1 MPSPSVEKQTEI
13 LNWLDEQRPAMTK
26 LLERVV
32 NIDSGSYNKEGVD
45 AVGRAFEEWFE
56 AEGIPTERVPHGEFG
71 DCIRAHVSGGEGNRP
86 VLLMGH
92 RDTVF
97 PDGEAERRPFRI
109 EGDIAYG
116 PGVADMKAGLV
127 MNAFVLAAFK
137 RFGGS
142 PYPLI
147 GLYTSDEEIASPS
160 SRPVIEDEA
169 RNARVVFNAEPGRES
184 GNAVIGRKGAS
195 FFKIKIT
202 GTPAHSGVQHEKGIS
217 AIGELAAKITELH
230 KLTDYDIGTTVNVG
244 IVNGGNAVNMV
255 APNAEAQVDVRFKT
269 MESRDAVWERITEI
283 LETAYVPGTETE
295 ITESRGFLPLTQSPE
310 SRQMFDVYTAAGAD
324 VGLTI
329 GGEFTGGSADSGF
342 TAQVGAPTVC
352 GTGPVGGRAHTPE
365 EFMRLDT
372 MVPRAKTVALAIMR
386 LSS

>member
-1 MPSPSVEKQTEI
+1 MSSPSVEKQTEI
-13 LNWLDEQRPAMTK
+13 LNWLDGQRPAMTE

-386 LSS
+386 LGS

>member
-1 MPSPSVEKQTEI
+1 MPSASLEQETAI
-13 LNWLDEQRPAMTK
+13 LGWLDQQRPAMTE
-26 LLERVV
+26 LLKTLV
-32 NIDSGSYNKEGVD
+32 NIDSGSYNKAGVD
-45 AVGRAFEEWFE
+45 AVGRAIEDWFE
-56 AEGIPTERVPHGEFG
+56 TEGISTDRVPHGEFG

-97 PDGEAERRPFRI
+97 PDGEAERRPFTV

-137 RFGGS
+137 RFGGA

-160 SRPVIEDEA
+160 SRPVIENEA
-169 RNARVVFNAEPGRES
+169 KNARVVFNAEPGRES
-184 GNAVIGRKGAS
+184 GNVVTGRKGAS
-195 FFKIKIT
+195 FFKFLIT
-202 GTPAHSGVQHEKGIS
+202 GVPAHSGGQHQKGIS

-230 KLTDYDIGTTVNVG
+230 KLTDYELGTTVNVG
-244 IVNGGNAVNMV
+244 IVSGGNAINMV
-255 APNAEAQVDVRFKT
+255 APFAKAEVDVRFKT
-269 MESRDAVWERITEI
+269 MEARDNVWDRITTI
-283 LETAYVPGTETE
+283 LNTAYIPGTSCEV
-295 ITESRGFLPLTQSPE
+295 IESRGFLPLTQSPE
-310 SRQMFDVYTAAGAD
+310 SKNIFDIYTQAGAD
-324 VGLTI
+324 LGITI

-352 GTGPVGGRAHTPE
+352 ATGPVGGRAHTPE
-365 EFMRLDT
+365 EFMRIDT

-386 LSS
+386 LRA

>member
-13 LNWLDEQRPAMTK
+13 LNWLDEQRPAMTE

-160 SRPVIEDEA
+160 SRSVIEDEA
-169 RNARVVFNAEPGRES
+169 RNAHVVFNAEPGRES

-386 LSS
+386 LGS